1 MKFGV
6 SFSASDSKFPAGFD
20 DFTVLQ
26 GKDGETPYIK
36 DGYWWIGDTNTN
48 VKAEGTDGKDGKDG
62 INGTNGK
69 DGINGADGKDGIDGK
84 DGTSVT
90 VVSVKESSE
99 DGGSNTVTFSNGM
112 QLTIKN
118 GEKGSQGAQGLQGEK
133 GEQGIQGERGL
144 QGEQG
149 IQGEK
154 GEKGDKG
161 DTGATGAT
169 GKDGISASHSWN
181 GTVLTITSANGTSSA
196 DLKGPKG
203 DQGAQGIQGPKGD
216 QGIQGIQGEKGA
228 DGAKG
233 ADGYTPVK
241 GIDYFTPAEKAEFI
255 NSIKSSLS
263 LGIASDGLIY
273 LFVDGVPVGTGIPQ
287 GQSGDV
293 FGYVDENNTIVLNG
307 NLADGTYSVKYE
319 MDNGNIVNVG
329 NMVLDST
336 VYHSVTSNLTNCTNS
351 NSTKTIA
358 EGSSY
363 TATITANSGYE
374 LKSLT
379 VTMGGQAVSVSGGNI
394 SIASVTGNIVITAVA
409 EVYVPSYTNIFD
421 PSKATLNQRVSSSY
435 AMSACDGHIT
445 TDIIDIT
452 GKTPFTDATKIYI
465 KGATFNKYVGNGSNY
480 ARVMTYKNKPSSGYS
495 GVYSSMYIGSLTIT
509 NEGNGVISVSK
520 VAESF
525 PEGVKYVAFV
535 LNVKDT
541 AVTANDIKDIVIT
554 IDEPIS

>member
-1 MKFGV
+1 MKFDV
-6 SFSASDSKFPAGFD
+6 SFSASDSKFSAGFD
-20 DFTVLQ
+20 NFSVLQ

-90 VVSVKESSE
+90 VVSVK
-99 DGGSNTVTFSNGM
+99 D
-112 QLTIKN
+112 

-133 GEQGIQGERGL
+133 GEQGIKGDKGDTGAQGIQGIQGEKGEKGDTGATGASGKDGVNGKDGVPVTHSWNGTTLTVTSASGTSSADLKGEKGAQGIQGERGLQGEQGIQGERGL

-154 GEKGDKG
+154 
-161 DTGATGAT
+161 GAT

-203 DQGAQGIQGPKGD
+203 DQG
-216 QGIQGIQGEKGA
+216 IQGIQGEKGA

-241 GIDYFTPAEKAEFI
+241 GTDYFTEADKAELI
-255 NSIKSSLS
+255 NLIKSSLS

-273 LFVDGVPVGTGIPQ
+273 LFVDGVPVGMGIPQ

-319 MDNGNIVNVG
+319 MDNGKTVDIG
-329 NMVLDST
+329 NMVLDSA
-336 VYHSVTSNLTNCTNS
+336 VEIEPTNFFVIGGDGYLLHGRT
-351 NSTKTIA
+351 
-358 EGSSY
+358 GSDGGDR
-363 TATITANSGYE
+363 SG
-374 LKSLT
+374 
-379 VTMGGQAVSVSGGNI
+379 VDQNAGGC
-394 SIASVTGNIVITAVA
+394 
-409 EVYVPSYTNIFD
+409 
-421 PSKATLNQRVSSSY
+421 L
-435 AMSACDGHIT
+435 
-445 TDIIDIT
+445 
-452 GKTPFTDATKIYI
+452 
-465 KGATFNKYVGNGSNY
+465 SNY
-480 ARVMTYKNKPSSGYS
+480 FEIKNGDTIYVTNATVKTNLSS
-495 GVYSSMYIGSLTIT
+495 
-509 NEGNGVISVSK
+509 
-520 VAESF
+520 
-525 PEGVKYVAFV
+525 GVKYTDNTVGPYIPSTSDLVTNYSESNGITQFTINSATVAYTR
-535 LNVKDT
+535 LCLAIDQRTAST
-541 AVTANDIKDIVIT
+541 AVTAEEIENANIIINIKRNG
-554 IDEPIS
+554 EWL